1 MRAHRPVSRI
11 SLYDW
16 LLVESIRHGEE
27 RSGRLP
33 DEAAVAVGRR
43 CGGSLEQRLVAR
55 SRALP
60 PAAPL
65 RADIERL
72 LGLFAGAAY
81 GLVFIGLISGVV
93 AARSVIADRQVD
105 VLLAAAALLI
115 VPTLMLLGWLALMLA
130 AWRRSGSG
138 SALGRLTAAGLR
150 RLGPR
155 LLSSP
160 QAGDLMV
167 AFAGALATPWG
178 RWRLGAISHAF
189 WLAYSAA
196 ALATLVVFFSVV
208 QYDLTWGTTLLNDAR
223 VVRLVEALAAW
234 PSLLGLMPPADPAW
248 IVAGREGAGEL
259 AARAEWSRFLLVVI
273 IAYSLLPRLLAW
285 LTCTALAWY
294 SARHLSLDTTRP
306 GHLRL
311 AAELMADERAPEPS
325 GPPVPDSPSRPRR
338 RRAREAGPGLIL
350 AVELENA
357 PGALADLV
365 PGLELLDLGRADDR
379 AGRRAAQAAA
389 ERLGRPAAAVVA
401 VCSML
406 RTPDAGTGGFL
417 ERLADAADAPLW
429 LVLAEGGKLKARGG
443 PLEERRA
450 DWDALA
456 RRIGAAVIVL
466 DLDAPES
473 DKLAKLHR
481 VLDGEEASS

>member
-1 MRAHRPVSRI
+1 MHTHRPVSR
-11 SLYDW
+11 LLLDDW
-16 LLVESIRHGEE
+16 LLVESIRHREE

-33 DEAAVAVGRR
+33 DEAAMAVGRR
-43 CGGSLEQRLVAR
+43 RGGSLEQRLVAR
-55 SRALP
+55 SRALS

-65 RADIERL
+65 KRDIQRL
-72 LGLFAGAAY
+72 LGFFGGAAY
-81 GLVFIGLISGVV
+81 GLAFLGLVSGVV

-115 VPTLMLLGWLALMLA
+115 VPTLMLLGWLVLMLA
-130 AWRRSGSG
+130 GWRRTGSG
-138 SALGRLTAAGLR
+138 SALGGLVATGLR

-155 LLSSP
+155 LLTSP
-160 QAGDLMV
+160 QAGDLMA

-178 RWRLGAISHAF
+178 RWKLGAISHVF

-196 ALATLVVFFSVV
+196 ALGTLIVIFSVV

-223 VVRLVEALAAW
+223 VVRLVEVLAAW

-248 IVAGREGAGEL
+248 IVAGREGTGEL
-259 AARAEWSRFLLVVI
+259 AARAEWSRFLLVMIVG
-273 IAYSLLPRLLAW
+273 YSLLPRLLAW
-285 LTCTALAWY
+285 LTCTALAWR
-294 SARHLSLDTTRP
+294 SARRLPLETTHP

-338 RRAREAGPGLIL
+338 SRRRDAGAGLIV
-350 AVELENA
+350 AIELEDA
-357 PGALADLV
+357 PGNLADLV
-365 PGLELLDLGRADDR
+365 PGVELLDLGCADDR
-379 AGRRAAQAAA
+379 AGRRAALASA
-389 ERLGRPAAAVVA
+389 ERLNRPASAVLA

-429 LVLAEGGKLKARGG
+429 LVLDEGGKLQARGG
-443 PLEERRA
+443 PLAERRA
-450 DWDALA
+450 DWEALA
-456 RRIGAAVIVL
+456 GRIGAAVIVL
-466 DLDAPES
+466 DLDAPE
-473 DKLAKLHR
+473 AGAVAELHR
-481 VLDGEEASS
+481 ALSEEEDAS